1 MSDDSDSHD
10 EHHRNAFD
18 GYEPNVARLCK
29 IRREED
35 AEAHCGWHGGSEHQ
49 TCHYQTHGCAW
60 CTSCIHVCELSV
72 VERMTHREW
81 LLEGVQVGRLESDS
95 VSFRNE
101 GCRQLLVRLLRQRS
115 QASGLMLGSPAT
127 LPFRGLGAGA
137 EESQQGVAAVS
148 GAWEAEMWDNR
159 LFERK
164 CEHVHFHG
172 TCK

>member
-1 MSDDSDSHD
+1 M
-10 EHHRNAFD
+10 
-18 GYEPNVARLCK
+18 
-29 IRREED
+29 
-35 AEAHCGWHGGSEHQ
+35 
-49 TCHYQTHGCAW
+49 
-60 CTSCIHVCELSV
+60 

-115 QASGLMLGSPAT
+115 QASGLMIGSPAT
-127 LPFRGLGAGA
+127 LPFHGLGAGA

-148 GAWEAEMWDNR
+148 GAWETAMWDNR
-159 LFERK
+159 LFELK
-164 CEHVHFHG
+164 CKHVQFHG

>member
-1 MSDDSDSHD
+1 MTLIAMMNTTAMLSTGMSLTLRGCVRYVVKKMQKLIVVGM
-10 EHHRNAFD
+10 EALN
-18 GYEPNVARLCK
+18 
-29 IRREED
+29 IRHAIIKHMD
-35 AEAHCGWHGGSEHQ
+35 AHG
-49 TCHYQTHGCAW
+49 

-115 QASGLMLGSPAT
+115 KASGLMIVSPAT
-127 LPFRGLGAGA
+127 LPFRGLGARA

-148 GAWEAEMWDNR
+148 GAWETEMWDNR

-164 CEHVHFHG
+164 CEHVQFHG

>member
-1 MSDDSDSHD
+1 M
-10 EHHRNAFD
+10 
-18 GYEPNVARLCK
+18 
-29 IRREED
+29 
-35 AEAHCGWHGGSEHQ
+35 
-49 TCHYQTHGCAW
+49 
-60 CTSCIHVCELSV
+60 

-101 GCRQLLVRLLRQRS
+101 GCRQLLVRPLRQRS
-115 QASGLMLGSPAT
+115 QASGLMIVSPAT

-148 GAWEAEMWDNR
+148 GAWETEMWDNR

-164 CEHVHFHG
+164 CEHVQFHG
-172 TCK
+172 TCV

>member
-1 MSDDSDSHD
+1 MPDDSDSHD

-18 GYEPNVARLCK
+18 GYEPDVARLCK
-29 IRREED
+29 IRREEV
-35 AEAHCGWHGGSEHQ
+35 AEAHCGWHGG
-49 TCHYQTHGCAW
+49 
-60 CTSCIHVCELSV
+60 SV

-115 QASGLMLGSPAT
+115 KASGLMIVSPAT
-127 LPFRGLGAGA
+127 LPFRGLGARA

-148 GAWEAEMWDNR
+148 GAWETEMWDNR

-164 CEHVHFHG
+164 CEHVQFHG